1 MAKLITPI
9 LFISC
14 CLYYACTDD
23 CTGVVLVER
32 QPIDPCENVNPVA
45 CSFEFREGKWLEIL
59 DSVYIGLTVEDTI
72 WFKQDSLIGWS
83 SQGEP
88 YEFLKGYFIGNY
100 IFTQSR
106 GSDIDDPVSIDAY
119 TSYNDST
126 EILTIEWTAGLQ
138 TINYKKI
145 D

>member
-1 MAKLITPI
+1 MTKLIIPL

-14 CLYYACTDD
+14 CIYYSCTDD
-23 CTGVVLVER
+23 CTGVILVER
-32 QPIDPCENVNPVA
+32 QQINPCENINPVA
-45 CSFEFREGKWLEIL
+45 CSFEFREGKWVEVL
-59 DSVYIGLTVEDTI
+59 DSIYIGLTVEDTI
-72 WFKQDSLIGWS
+72 WFKEDSLIGWS
-83 SQGEP
+83 SQGES

-106 GSDIDDPVSIDAY
+106 GSSIDDPVSIDAY
-119 TSYNDST
+119 TIYNDST

-138 TINYKKI
+138 TINYSKV